1 LKVGSSLEFL
11 LAPGCAAVR
20 AGAASQDEHLLL
32 DHDGGYAP
40 GWLDGQAQLFL
51 GAVRAAESE

>member
-1 LKVGSSLEFL
+1 LSQARLSFFS
-11 LAPGCAAVR
+11 PVR
-20 AGAASQDEHLLL
+20 AGAAASKDEHLLL
-32 DHDGGYAP
+32 DHDRGYAP